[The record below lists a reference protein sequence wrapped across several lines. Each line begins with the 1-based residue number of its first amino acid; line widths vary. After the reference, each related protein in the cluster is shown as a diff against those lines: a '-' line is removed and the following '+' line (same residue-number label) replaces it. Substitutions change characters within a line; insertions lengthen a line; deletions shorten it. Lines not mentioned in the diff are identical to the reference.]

1 MPTEFCVGRNPEVV
15 VAEARSQ
22 AVEAAEASLGE
33 EGIQVEVVG
42 EVCCLEV
49 AARMPGLYPV
59 TAACDQ
65 EVLAVRRVPQQESEL
80 GSKV

>member
-33 EGIQVEVVG
+33 EGIQVEVERAQWQIQGAEEEEAEG
-42 EVCCLEV
+42 EV
-49 AARMPGLYPV
+49 R
-59 TAACDQ
+59 
-65 EVLAVRRVPQQESEL
+65 
-80 GSKV
+80 K